1 MALDAEPPITHF
13 DMVDWV
19 GGGPVNAT
27 VRRTNCRALGKSFGN
42 ETNGRDS
49 REQSVS
55 TDFMH

>member
-1 MALDAEPPITHF
+1 MDAEPPITHF

-42 ETNGRDS
+42 ETNGGDS